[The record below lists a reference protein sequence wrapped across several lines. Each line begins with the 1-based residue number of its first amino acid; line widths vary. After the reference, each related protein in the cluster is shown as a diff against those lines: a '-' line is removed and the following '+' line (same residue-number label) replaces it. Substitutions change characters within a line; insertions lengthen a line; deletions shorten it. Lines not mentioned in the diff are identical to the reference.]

1 MYRYWD
7 GTAWS
12 PTLTSD
18 PYAAAGGGQPLSS
31 RRPMANPYAG
41 ASGQQTQ
48 PPRSS
53 GLKRV
58 GWWLAILAIVAGL
71 VFGGL
76 QVLRGFGIDPLNPSA
91 PSNPTVD
98 PCPPESLI
106 PETLKPA
113 AADGRVHG
121 GQLSYPKL
129 ASPWSEPEPDSRLP
143 FGRDVSV
150 QQITLQPNFDG
161 KGNSWVAS
169 ILVAELVAGDGFF
182 SPQEGTELIAKCAMS
197 RFYGDAVVQ
206 RDDVR
211 SQAVTVDGRDG
222 WVIETHLSFDISGL
236 NEKGETA
243 IFEVVKIS
251 DDSSS
256 IYYASIPD
264 SRPDLLTVARQVQG
278 QLRVDA

>member
-1 MYRYWD
+1 M
-7 GTAWS
+7 
-12 PTLTSD
+12 
-18 PYAAAGGGQPLSS
+18 
-31 RRPMANPYAG
+31 
-41 ASGQQTQ
+41 
-48 PPRSS
+48 
-53 GLKRV
+53 
-58 GWWLAILAIVAGL
+58 
-71 VFGGL
+71 
-76 QVLRGFGIDPLNPSA
+76 
-91 PSNPTVD
+91 
-98 PCPPESLI
+98 
-106 PETLKPA
+106 
-113 AADGRVHG
+113 
-121 GQLSYPKL
+121 
-129 ASPWSEPEPDSRLP
+129 
-143 FGRDVSV
+143 